1 MPRLP
6 RALVSYQHQLP
17 ALVAACCHAVAPTSV
32 ATNRPMLP
40 KASGN
45 TLCSIWSVTWLV
57 SLRHLERLA
66 ASSSATTSVRRWR
79 PPSDCSGPIWY
90 AARCAACATERVATW
105 INSAVFPPLI
115 GPKDDQVFFQEPG
128 VVEAVLETDTRA
140 SVRNILISASGVAA
154 EVNTFLDGGDSIL
167 FTGMEGAPA
176 PNLLTD
182 EFLAGLT
189 V

>member
-1 MPRLP
+1 VAS
-6 RALVSYQHQLP
+6 ALGLFRSNLVRG
-17 ALVAACCHAVAPTSV
+17 AL
-32 ATNRPMLP
+32 R
-40 KASGN
+40 
-45 TLCSIWSVTWLV
+45 
-57 SLRHLERLA
+57 
-66 ASSSATTSVRRWR
+66 SVRYRTR
-79 PPSDCSGPIWY
+79 GD
-90 AARCAACATERVATW
+90 VDQL
-105 INSAVFPPLI
+105 AVFPPLI